1 VLAKRC
7 KSEIRYLLSAVGKV
21 IALGRICCLMIEPAV
36 LPIALTVRRLLMM
49 CEALGRGIEGSKD
62 ELEYELDK
70 VDKVVAVVLGSD
82 VVVLV

>member
-1 VLAKRC
+1 
-7 KSEIRYLLSAVGKV
+7 
-21 IALGRICCLMIEPAV
+21 
-36 LPIALTVRRLLMM
+36 LLMM